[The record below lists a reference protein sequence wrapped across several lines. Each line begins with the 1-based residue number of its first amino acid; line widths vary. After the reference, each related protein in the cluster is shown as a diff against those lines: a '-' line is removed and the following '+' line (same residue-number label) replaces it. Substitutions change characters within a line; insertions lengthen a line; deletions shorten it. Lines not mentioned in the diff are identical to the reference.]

1 MRPVIPLIMGL
12 LPLMGSCRSHR
23 EVQSASQSSESVSS
37 DIGLRSG
44 KNTGLSAILSSDL
57 DITLSDIDIVFNPP
71 ADTGGSSDPEPP
83 TIRPGGAK
91 AAPIPFKAHISRIDI
106 KDRQNSALS
115 AHTESAD
122 SLNAKVNKDTSD
134 VSNEDTKSG
143 ADVFK
148 PPAFLLILALALA
161 GAVIIFILKQIS
173 KFFSK

>member
-44 KNTGLSAILSSDL
+44 KNTDLSAILSSDL
-57 DITLSDIDIVFNPP
+57 DITLSDIDIVSNPP
-71 ADTGGSSDPEPP
+71 ATA
-83 TIRPGGAK
+83 IRPGGAK